1 MKLKKGCACPQPKT
15 LACRKTAHTFN
26 QREIGKMKK
35 RFVVIYRML
44 DQKGLLVDSYYC
56 QEEAEAAVENLEYAD
71 ERDVVLIVD
80 VEDGKCI

>member
-1 MKLKKGCACPQPKT
+1 
-15 LACRKTAHTFN
+15 
-26 QREIGKMKK
+26 MKK

-44 DQKGLLVDSYYC
+44 DQKGLLVDSYYY